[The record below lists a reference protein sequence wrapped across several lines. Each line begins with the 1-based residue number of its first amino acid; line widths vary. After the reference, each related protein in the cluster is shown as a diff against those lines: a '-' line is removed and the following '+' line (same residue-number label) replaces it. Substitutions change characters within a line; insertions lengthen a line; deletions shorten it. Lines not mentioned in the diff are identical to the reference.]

1 MKKIFA
7 LFLFIMITMSIL
19 PGSVFAANAGED
31 LSKANQAV
39 LKAIELVQSGDMEK
53 AKESYNNFQESW
65 RDFEDGVKS
74 ESKEAYGSIEE
85 RMGMV
90 TFLLSQNP
98 VQKDKLVE
106 ALKDLDTVNKE
117 FASGKFSNSDNNK
130 KESKD
135 NKQSSTTIGDL
146 VALLE
151 KAKSQID
158 SKDTTAALKT
168 MNNFSSSWIDVEGV
182 VLTKSSKVYNDA
194 EKDMVSVKA
203 YLSTSPVQTDNALK
217 TIDKMHRYLEP
228 LVGGNS
234 YSMIDVITIIL
245 REGLEALLVVIAL
258 LGYLNRSGH
267 EDKKGWIYGG
277 VGIGFAVSIVLAVIV
292 KVLFTSGTFGNNNFL
307 IAGWTGVFAAVML
320 MYVSYW
326 LHSKSSVKA
335 WQSYVNDK
343 GSQAI
348 ATGSLFSLGL
358 LAFLAVFRE
367 GTETV
372 LFYIGMASSIK
383 LSDLLIGIAI
393 GMAILVVIA
402 FLILKVGLRIP
413 MRPFFMVSSLLV
425 FYLGLKFTGMGVNGL
440 QLAGLLPA
448 TSNDMLPSIGWLGM
462 YPTLEGF
469 IPQLILIIVA
479 IVMAILNHRNSKSL
493 KTN

>member
-1 MKKIFA
+1 MKKVFA
-7 LFLFIMITMSIL
+7 LFLLVMITISIL
-19 PGSVFAANAGED
+19 PSTVFAASAEED
-31 LSKANQAV
+31 LNKANQAV
-39 LKAIELVQSGDMEK
+39 LKSIESVQSGDMEK
-53 AKESYNNFQESW
+53 VKESYNNFQESW
-65 RDFEDGVKS
+65 RNIEDGVKAK
-74 ESKEAYGSIEE
+74 SKEAYGSIEDK
-85 RMGMV
+85 MGMV

-98 VQKDKLVE
+98 IQKDKLLQ
-106 ALKDLDTVNKE
+106 ALKDLDTVDKD
-117 FASGKFSNSDNNK
+117 FASGKFKSNENSK
-130 KESKD
+130 SSSKD
-135 NKQSSTTIGDL
+135 NGQGNTTVEDL
-146 VALLE
+146 VKLLE

-158 SKDTTAALKT
+158 NGDTSAALKT
-168 MNNFSSSWIDVEGV
+168 MNNFSSSWLDVEGV
-182 VLTKSSKVYNDA
+182 VLTKSKKVYDDA
-194 EKDMVSVKA
+194 EKDMVSAKA

-217 TIDKMHRYLEP
+217 AINKMHTYLSP
-228 LVGGNS
+228 LAGGNS
-234 YSMIDVITIIL
+234 YSVVDVITIIL

-267 EDKKGWIYGG
+267 EDKKIWIYGG

-292 KVLFTSGTFGNNNFL
+292 KVLFSSGTFGNNNFL
-307 IAGWTGVFAAVML
+307 ISGWTGAFAAVML
-320 MYVSYW
+320 IYVSYW

-343 GSQAI
+343 SSQAI

-393 GMAILVVIA
+393 GMAILVFIA
-402 FLILKVGLRIP
+402 LLILKVGLRIP

-425 FYLGLKFTGMGVNGL
+425 FYLGLKFTGMGINGL

-448 TSNDMLPSIGWLGM
+448 TSSDILPSIGWIGM
-462 YPTLEGF
+462 YPTWEGF
-469 IPQLILIIVA
+469 LPQLILIIVA
-479 IVMAILNHRNSKSL
+479 ITMLFINQINSKDL
-493 KTN
+493 KVD

>member
-1 MKKIFA
+1 MKKIFTF
-7 LFLFIMITMSIL
+7 FLLVMLTVSTL
-19 PGSVFAANAGED
+19 PSTVFAASAEED

-53 AKESYNNFQESW
+53 AKESYNNFQEGW
-65 RDFEDGVKS
+65 RDFEDGVKA
-74 ESKEAYGSIEE
+74 ESKEAYGSIEDK
-85 RMGMV
+85 MGMV
-90 TFLLSQNP
+90 TFLFSQNP
-98 VQKDKLVE
+98 IQKDKLIQ
-106 ALKDLDTVNKE
+106 ALKDLDAVNKD
-117 FASGKFSNSDNNK
+117 FASGKFKNSENNK
-130 KESKD
+130 KDSKD

-146 VALLE
+146 VVLLE

-158 SKDTTAALKT
+158 SGDTAAALKT
-168 MNNFSSSWIDVEGV
+168 MNNFSSSWLDVEGV
-182 VLTKSSKVYNDA
+182 VLTKSKKVYDDA

-203 YLSTSPVQTDNALK
+203 YLSTNPVQTDNALK
-217 TIDKMHRYLEP
+217 AINKMHTYLSP
-228 LVGGNS
+228 LVGGSS

-258 LGYLNRSGH
+258 LGYLNRAGH

-277 VGIGFAVSIVLAVIV
+277 VGIGFAVSIVLAVVV
-292 KVLFTSGTFGNNNFL
+292 KVLFSSGTFGNNNFL
-307 IAGWTGVFAAVML
+307 ISGWTGVFAAVML

-343 GSQAI
+343 SSQAI

-393 GMAILVVIA
+393 GMAILVIIA
-402 FLILKVGLRIP
+402 LLILKVGLRIP

-448 TSNDMLPSIGWLGM
+448 TSSDILPSIGWIGM
-462 YPTLEGF
+462 YPTWEGF

-479 IVMAILNHRNSKSL
+479 IVMVILNHTSSKGL
-493 KTN
+493 KAN